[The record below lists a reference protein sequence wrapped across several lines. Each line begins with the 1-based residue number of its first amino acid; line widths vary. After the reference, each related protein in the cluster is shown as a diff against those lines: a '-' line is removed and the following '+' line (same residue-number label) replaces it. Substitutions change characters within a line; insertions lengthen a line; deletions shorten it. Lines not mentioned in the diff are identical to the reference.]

1 MRELRTYAGPLALS
15 VCLGLIAGCQTM
27 SGPGLTESIV
37 TAQLSPESAA
47 AIAGDMV
54 ASLSEQIGPGS
65 TTIVLRGHDP
75 IFGPALEAS
84 LRGQGYAVV
93 TDQATDGIAV
103 AALAYSVDPFEGG
116 VLVRL
121 STARVELTRM
131 YTANASDAAPASPL
145 SVMQRMSAG
154 TA

>member
-1 MRELRTYAGPLALS
+1 
-15 VCLGLIAGCQTM
+15 
-27 SGPGLTESIV
+27 
-37 TAQLSPESAA
+37 
-47 AIAGDMV
+47 MV
-54 ASLSEQIGPGS
+54 APLSDQIGPGS
-65 TTIVLRGHDP
+65 TTIVLRGHDA

-93 TDQATDGIAV
+93 TDQATDGTAV

-131 YTANASDAAPASPL
+131 YAVNASDAAPTSPL
-145 SVMQRMSAG
+145 SLMQRTSAG

>member
-1 MRELRTYAGPLALS
+1 MRQLRTYAAPLALS
-15 VCLGLIAGCQTM
+15 LCLGFTAGCQTM
-27 SGPGLTESIV
+27 NGPGLAESIV
-37 TAQLSPESAA
+37 TAELSPKAAA

-65 TTIVLRGHDP
+65 TTIVLRGDDA

-93 TDQATDGIAV
+93 TDQATDGGAV

-121 STARVELTRM
+121 SMARVELTRM
-131 YTANASDAAPASPL
+131 YAVNASDAAPASPL
-145 SVMQRMSAG
+145 SVLKRMSAG